1 VLPTPPVI
9 DLNLRPIVKNRDPSF
24 SRPRSSWEGS
34 FLPVRVRAEEHFIGV
49 MGRSIL
55 NRMTIEAQATN
66 LRCHRGL
73 LRLIEMNR
81 GRPAVLERACQKIV
95 RRPPPGLNGSDLV
108 MTEEGLQTSWSALEP
123 CGDWGRA
130 ITSLCKGQETG
141 VDIIRGG

>member
-1 VLPTPPVI
+1 M
-9 DLNLRPIVKNRDPSF
+9 
-24 SRPRSSWEGS
+24 E
-34 FLPVRVRAEEHFIGV
+34 
-49 MGRSIL
+49 RSIL

-66 LRCHRGL
+66 LRCNRGL

-81 GRPAVLERACQKIV
+81 ARPAVLERACQKIV

-130 ITSLCKGQETG
+130 IISLCKGQEAG
-141 VDIIRGG
+141 VDIIRGGQPIKGIVRVKWSLSLQCSQGPTTPLTAW